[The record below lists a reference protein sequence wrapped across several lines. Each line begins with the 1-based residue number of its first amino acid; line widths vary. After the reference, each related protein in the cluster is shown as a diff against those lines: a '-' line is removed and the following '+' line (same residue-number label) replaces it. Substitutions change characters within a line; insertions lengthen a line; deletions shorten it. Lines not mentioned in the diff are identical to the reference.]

1 MKKILIISMKT
12 GWGHIR
18 AAQALEEYARDNLPE
33 IDVKH
38 VDLREIEPRLGKFF
52 ELFYDVANDYL
63 PLVWGAVYQTFDKPP
78 VSAAF
83 RKTGGFQRVFAR
95 KISRYLKKEAPG
107 GVIFTNVIPAPM
119 VAPSCKKIFP
129 NVSLAAVVT
138 DYHGHA
144 YYNVPLIDRY
154 FTPAIEVKDD
164 LVRAGVAK
172 NRIEASG
179 MPLGKKFYCRYNP
192 RVIKKNLG
200 IKNDFKT
207 ALFIS
212 RLEKEFI
219 VPALRGILENS
230 RPLNLIMV
238 CGGNNGVYQKV
249 KSEIGESD
257 NFKLINWTGRLDEYM
272 KIADVVVS
280 KPGGLII
287 SECLALGKPIVMT
300 DPIPGQEEKNAE
312 FISRRGYGKMALSAQ
327 EIAAA
332 VKNELLSPSKI
343 EKIDAGGACAKI
355 FAAFA

>member
-1 MKKILIISMKT
+1 MKT

-18 AAQALEEYARDNLPE
+18 AAQALEEYAKNNLPQ
-33 IDVKH
+33 IKVDH
-38 VDLREIEPRLGKFF
+38 VDLRAIEPRLGKFF

-83 RKTGGFQRVFAR
+83 RKTGGFQRVFSR
-95 KISRYLKKEAPG
+95 RIGRYLKKEAPD

-119 VAPSCKKIFP
+119 VAPCCKKIFP
-129 NVSLAAVVT
+129 DVPLAAVVT

-144 YYNVPLIDRY
+144 YYNVPAIDRY
-154 FTPAIEVKDD
+154 FAPALEVKDD
-164 LVRAGVAK
+164 LVRAGVCENK
-172 NRIEASG
+172 IEASG
-179 MPLGKKFYCRYNP
+179 MPLGKKFYCRYNSGA
-192 RVIKKNLG
+192 IKKNLG
-200 IKNDFKT
+200 IKNNFKT

-212 RLEKEFI
+212 RLDKEFI
-219 VPALRGILENS
+219 VPALRGILEKN
-230 RPLNLIMV
+230 RQLNLIMI
-238 CGGNNGVYQKV
+238 CGGNNEVYQKV
-249 KSEIGESD
+249 KNEIGESL
-257 NFKLINWTGRLDEYM
+257 NFKLINWTGRLDEYDEYM

-312 FISRRGYGKMALSAQ
+312 FIARRGYGKMALSAK

-332 VKNELLSPSKI
+332 VEEELLSPSKI
-343 EKIDAGGACAKI
+343 AKIDAANACAKI
-355 FAAFA
+355 FEIFV